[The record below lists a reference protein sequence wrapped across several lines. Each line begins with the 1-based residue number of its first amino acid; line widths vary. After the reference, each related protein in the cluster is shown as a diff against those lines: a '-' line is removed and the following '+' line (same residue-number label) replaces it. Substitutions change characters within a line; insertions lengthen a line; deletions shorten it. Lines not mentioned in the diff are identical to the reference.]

1 MLNKEYVKLLDKVLI
16 MGMIYGLL
24 IGGIIDLFNIDL
36 SGTHFV
42 NQLEAVF
49 PAIQV
54 LHVNNKHPAL
64 AISLWSVLLI
74 SIIPITFFSVLF
86 FRERLIDRFSLLLM
100 VIMFALFYSV
110 IDTLFFG
117 FRDTLPTESSPPNS
131 QLIHLTKIGTIFY
144 ISLFMNCLVF
154 ITVIVFSMLIKV
166 IRYK

>member
-16 MGMIYGLL
+16 MGMIYGFL
-24 IGGIIDLFNIDL
+24 IGGIIDFFNIDL
-36 SGTHFV
+36 SATNFV

-86 FRERLIDRFSLLLM
+86 FREKLIDKRL
-100 VIMFALFYSV
+100 
-110 IDTLFFG
+110 
-117 FRDTLPTESSPPNS
+117 
-131 QLIHLTKIGTIFY
+131 
-144 ISLFMNCLVF
+144 
-154 ITVIVFSMLIKV
+154 
-166 IRYK
+166 